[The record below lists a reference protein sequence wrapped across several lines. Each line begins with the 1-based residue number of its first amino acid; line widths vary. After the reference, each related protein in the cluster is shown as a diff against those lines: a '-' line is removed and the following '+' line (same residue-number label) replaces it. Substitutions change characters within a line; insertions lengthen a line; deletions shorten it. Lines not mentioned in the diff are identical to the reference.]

1 MSTPKNRRGFT
12 EEWFVIQKKTI
23 QKIIFTII
31 TVLVLGVTGYGIWV
45 WVTQIIEEQKPDAY
59 RVAKF
64 IRFDGNVTVIKR
76 GTNEALSATKDM
88 ALKEGDTIQTSS
100 GSSALVEYLDGTKYT
115 IKAGS
120 TLIITEDSRKDKRIT
135 NKLQGGGIK
144 VNTSEESNK
153 HIIDSEGTKVRV
165 EKNSDVD
172 LDNKNGQ
179 TTVQVTSGLAN
190 LLGNTEQTISAD
202 QVAKI
207 DKTGVNI
214 NNLPP
219 PPKLGSPINAKEM
232 LVNPG
237 EPIEFVW
244 DPIPNAEKY
253 NLTLASN
260 ISFSDQSIKLQALDI
275 KETKYKWEK
284 PSNGPIFWKVQAITT
299 DGLEGKW
306 SEPFG
311 IKVQR
316 KGEEKIQIQLTKKN
330 MITQLLWEIEGN
342 TTPGVI
348 LRINNIPTEVDAK
361 GHFKKDVTLSPNS
374 ERQIVFEARD
384 PSGNTGKLIEKL

>member
-23 QKIIFTII
+23 KKIVFTVIAI
-31 TVLVLGVTGYGIWV
+31 LVLAVVGYGVKV
-45 WVTQIIEEQKPDAY
+45 WVTQIIEEGKPDAY

-76 GTNEALSATKDM
+76 GTNEALPATKDM

-135 NKLQGGGIK
+135 NKLQGGGVK
-144 VNTSEESNK
+144 VNTSEDSNR

-179 TTVQVTSGLAN
+179 TTVLVTSGLAN
-190 LLGNTEQTISAD
+190 LLGDTEQTVSAD

-219 PPKLGSPINAKEM
+219 APKLGSPTNAKEM
-232 LVNPG
+232 LVNEG
-237 EPIEFVW
+237 EAIEFIW

-260 ISFSDQSIKLQALDI
+260 ISFSEQSIKLQALDI
-275 KETKYKWEK
+275 KETKYKWVK
-284 PSNGPIFWKVQAITT
+284 PLNGPIFWKVQAVTT
-299 DGLEGKW
+299 DGLQGKW

-361 GHFKKDVTLSPNS
+361 GHFKKDVTLSPNA

-384 PSGNTGKLIEKL
+384 PSGNTGQLIEKL

>member
-135 NKLQGGGIK
+135 NKLQGGGVK
-144 VNTSEESNK
+144 VNTPEDSNK

-244 DPIPNAEKY
+244 DSIPNAEKY

-299 DGLEGKW
+299 DGLQGKW
-306 SEPFG
+306 SEPYNM
-311 IKVQR
+311 KVIR